1 VSIISKIVY
10 SGFDFVIGG
19 FLLFVAPRVGDSDI
33 MAFWLIGIGVMT
45 LMKATLPP
53 EMLLTKVFYGGT
65 DILIGLF
72 MISSAT
78 ALGDP
83 AGTFGGILLLR
94 AGATA
99 AGMIID

>member
-1 VSIISKIVY
+1 LSIISKIVY
-10 SGFDFVIGG
+10 SGFDFIIGG

-45 LMKATLPP
+45 LLKATLPP

-65 DILIGLF
+65 DVLIGLF
-72 MISSAT
+72 MLANSA

-83 AGTFGGILLLR
+83 AGTFGGILLVR